1 MLTVEQKQLGD
12 GNTKLQDENARLE
25 AENKQLNAK
34 IDQVIQNIQINNLLK
49 DIDIED
55 LKLLA
60 KNNQQMNYALES
72 LITQWNHIDQ
82 RA

>member
-1 MLTVEQKQLGD
+1 M
-12 GNTKLQDENARLE
+12 
-25 AENKQLNAK
+25 
-34 IDQVIQNIQINNLLK
+34 IQNIQINNLLK